1 MSAKIITNPDHY
13 CLGREYE
20 PRKVIYD
27 WGLDFNLGSAVKYIS
42 RAGRKGDP
50 IEDLKKARQ
59 FLDFEIEELELKKAE
74 IKYGGK
80 EDRQFKNGSGRYPC
94 GSSCET
100 DEEGLDEKELKEFS
114 RLFGRHAD
122 AMMNGSIDD
131 IADTLADLFD
141 YLSEEAD
148 PSIDGL
154 IADFVGAYMNDDQ
167 AIQHDVQEKLFKD
180 YGVIVEVSCKGPIDS
195 PYIKFIFD

>member
-1 MSAKIITNPDHY
+1 MSEKIVTNPDHY

-94 GSSCET
+94 GASCET
-100 DEEGLDEKELKEFS
+100 DEEELDEKELKEFA

-122 AMMNGSIDD
+122 AMMNGSLDD
-131 IADTLADLFD
+131 IADTLSALFE
-141 YLSEEAD
+141 YLNEEAD
-148 PSIDGL
+148 TSIEGL
-154 IADFVGAYMNDDQ
+154 ISDFVGAYMDGDQ
-167 AIQHDVQEKLFKD
+167 DLQNASKEELFQK
-180 YGVIVEVSCKGPIDS
+180 YGVLVEISCAGPIDS
-195 PYIKFIFD
+195 PYIKFTFA